1 MPTQVRMATPP
12 KSAALPG
19 SGLAEPPPYKPS
31 VRRAGDLSER
41 RKSVLVEH
49 SSEMML
55 VVSPEGSIQV
65 ATGAVHGVLGI
76 EPEEVIGSSILE
88 FVHPRDRRLM
98 SGIMNQLIESENGAT
113 ERSGWRLR
121 RASGTWVD
129 VEVVATNLINEL
141 QIGGV
146 LLNCRDISASKAFE
160 DQLRHRA
167 FHDPLTQLPNRALL
181 LDRTEQAI
189 ARENRALG
197 LLFVDIDDFKV
208 VNDTLGHAAGD
219 ALLSGVAGRLRGC
232 LRSADT
238 AARLGGDEFALL
250 IVEMAAEHE
259 CERVASR
266 VLDTLRRPFS
276 LHGEPV
282 HITVSVG
289 YVTAASGSMSV
300 DELLRR
306 ADFAMYAAKRRG
318 KARSEAFDP
327 VVAAEFAESF
337 ESTEPVNEE
346 AERTTWLARAEGQR
360 TEIEEILS
368 DPASHINQVFQPIVD
383 LRSGLVS
390 SYEALSRFGDST
402 RPPNAWFAQ
411 AHRCGLGI
419 ELELAAARAQLEA
432 PGRPSGTRLSINL
445 SPSALQSSE
454 LESLLAEHDLSMVT
468 LELTED
474 ELITEGS
481 ALEDRLDELR
491 LRGAQLAVDDLGA
504 GYAGLRQVM
513 RLQPDV
519 LKLDHSLVSGV
530 SNDPAKAPMIDAL
543 VRYARR
549 IGAVVCAEGIETM
562 DDLEALADLDVT
574 LGQGYALARPG
585 EPWADVN
592 PRAARL
598 CTSALWSVIRG
609 ESTINSSTRSSEA
622 ELEELCQLI
631 SRVTDRDALRAVLE
645 PTRLLLQAD
654 QAAIST
660 LNEAETHLQAVMV
673 DGGVLD
679 DETYAVA
686 AYPETERAMESGE
699 AVQVLASDASMDPTE
714 LEMMAGL
721 GYRSMLMVP
730 LLAGGK
736 SMGILELFS
745 IEERPWT
752 RAQIRCARILGYQM
766 ALVMQSARHSH
777 LVA

>member
-1 MPTQVRMATPP
+1 MALDAGSNAP
-12 KSAALPG
+12 SHNG
-19 SGLAEPPPYKPS
+19 SGAA
-31 VRRAGDLSER
+31 VRWGGDVVLSER

-65 ATGAVHGVLGI
+65 ATGAVDSVLGDDAT
-76 EPEEVIGSSILE
+76 EVVGTSILE
-88 FVHPRDRRLM
+88 LVHPRDRRLM
-98 SGIMNQLIESENGAT
+98 SGLMKRVSESENGAT
-113 ERSGWRLR
+113 ERSGWRMR
-121 RASGTWVD
+121 RGPGTWVD

-160 DQLRHRA
+160 EQLRHRA
-167 FHDPLTQLPNRALL
+167 FHDPLTHLPNRALL
-181 LDRTEQAI
+181 LDRIEQAL
-189 ARENRALG
+189 ARENRPLG

-208 VNDTLGHAAGD
+208 VNDSLGHAAGD
-219 ALLSGVAGRLRGC
+219 ALLSGVARRLRGC

-266 VLDTLRRPFS
+266 VLDTLRRPFN
-276 LHGEPV
+276 LHGESV

-289 YVTAASGSMSV
+289 FVTAASGSVTV

-318 KARSEAFDP
+318 KARAEAFDP

-337 ESTEPVNEE
+337 ESTAPINEE

-360 TEIEEILS
+360 AEIEEVLS
-368 DPASHINQVFQPIVD
+368 DPQTHIQQVFQPIVD
-383 LRSGLVS
+383 LRSGLVVA
-390 SYEALSRFGDST
+390 YEALSRFKDT
-402 RPPNAWFAQ
+402 ARPPNAWFAQ

-419 ELELAAARAQLEA
+419 ELELAAARAQLQA
-432 PGRPSGTRLSINL
+432 PGRPPGTRLSINL

-454 LESLLAEHDLSMVT
+454 LELLLREHDLSMVT

-491 LRGAQLAVDDLGA
+491 LRGAHLAVDDLGA

-519 LKLDHSLVSGV
+519 LKLDRSLVSGV
-530 SNDPAKAPMIDAL
+530 SADPAKAPMVDAL

-562 DDLEALADLDVT
+562 EDLEALADLDVT
-574 LGQGYALARPG
+574 LGQGFALARPG
-585 EPWADVN
+585 EPWADVD

-609 ESTINSSTRSSEA
+609 EASGNSSTRSTDA

-631 SRVTDRDALRAVLE
+631 SRVTDRDSLRAVLE
-645 PTRLLLQAD
+645 PTRHLLQAD
-654 QAAIST
+654 QAAVSILDEEGTS
-660 LNEAETHLQAVMV
+660 LQAVLV
-673 DGGVLD
+673 DGGAMD
-679 DETYAVA
+679 EETYLVA
-686 AYPETERAMESGE
+686 EYPATEKAMASGE
-699 AVQVLASDASMDPTE
+699 AVQVLASDVSADPSE
-714 LEMMAGL
+714 LRMMAEL

-730 LLAGGK
+730 LLAGGQ
-736 SMGILELFS
+736 SMGVLELFS
-745 IEERPWT
+745 SRERPWT
-752 RAQIRCARILGYQM
+752 RAQIRCARILGYQI
-766 ALVMQSARHSH
+766 ASVMQNARHSH

>member
-1 MPTQVRMATPP
+1 
-12 KSAALPG
+12 
-19 SGLAEPPPYKPS
+19 
-31 VRRAGDLSER
+31 
-41 RKSVLVEH
+41 
-49 SSEMML
+49 MML

-65 ATGAVHGVLGI
+65 AAGAV
-76 EPEEVIGSSILE
+76 EEAIGLDPDDVVGSSILD
-88 FVHPRDRRLM
+88 FVHPRDRSLM
-98 SGIMNQLIESENGAT
+98 SGFMKRLTESEDGAT
-113 ERSGWRLR
+113 ERSGWRMR

-129 VEVVATNLINEL
+129 VEIVATNLINEL
-141 QIGGV
+141 QISGV

-160 DQLRHRA
+160 EQLRHRA

-181 LDRTEQAI
+181 LDRIEQAI
-189 ARENRALG
+189 ARDNRSVG

-250 IVEMAAEHE
+250 IVEMAQDHE

-266 VLDTLRRPFS
+266 VLETLRRPFS

-282 HITVSVG
+282 QITVSVG
-289 YVTAASGSMSV
+289 YVAAASGSITV
-300 DELLRR
+300 DEVLRR

-318 KARSEAFDP
+318 KARSEPFDP
-327 VVAAEFAESF
+327 VVAAEFAETF
-337 ESTEPVNEE
+337 ESTAPVNEE

-360 TEIEEILS
+360 AEIEEILS
-368 DPASHINQVFQPIVD
+368 EPRTHIQQVFQPIVD
-383 LRSGLVS
+383 LRSGLVVG
-390 SYEALSRFGDST
+390 YEALSRFKNAA

-419 ELELAAARAQLEA
+419 ELEIAAAKAQLEMS
-432 PGRPSGTRLSINL
+432 GRPAGTRLSINL

-454 LESLLAEHDLSMVT
+454 LECLLGDHDLSKVT

-481 ALEDRLDELR
+481 ALEDRLDELKV
-491 LRGAQLAVDDLGA
+491 RGAKLAVDDLGA

-513 RLQPDV
+513 WLQPDV

-530 SNDPAKAPMIDAL
+530 STDLAKGPMIDAL

-549 IGAVVCAEGIETM
+549 IGADVCAEGIETM
-562 DDLEALADLDVT
+562 EDLEALADLDVT
-574 LGQGYALARPG
+574 LGQGYVLARPG
-585 EPWADVN
+585 EPWADVD
-592 PRAARL
+592 PDAARL

-609 ESTINSSTRSSEA
+609 ESTLNNSTRSSEA
-622 ELEELCQLI
+622 ELEELCQHI
-631 SRVTDRDALRAVLE
+631 SRVTDLEALRAVLE
-645 PTRLLLQAD
+645 PTRHLLQAD
-654 QAAIST
+654 QAAISL
-660 LNEAETHLQAVMV
+660 LNEEETFLQAVLV

-679 DETYAVA
+679 DETYVVA
-686 AYPETERAMESGE
+686 DYPETERVMESGE
-699 AVQVLASDASMDPTE
+699 AVQVLASDASMDPSE
-714 LEMMAGL
+714 LELMAAQ

-736 SMGILELFS
+736 SMGVMELFS
-745 IEERPWT
+745 IEERPWA
-752 RAQIRCARILGYQM
+752 RAQIRCARVLGYQL
-766 ALVMQSARHSH
+766 ALVMQAARHSH